1 MKALRDDFTAKMGEL
16 DPNDLVFL
24 DEFGAN
30 LAMVPR
36 YGWAP
41 SGERVHINKPSKRG
55 RNITFA
61 GALSLGGV
69 LGLVALPGSATV
81 ANFVE
86 WVRCSLVPG
95 LRAGQ
100 VVIMDNL
107 TAHHNEA
114 VASLIEGAGARI
126 LFLPPYSPDLTPIE
140 ECWSK
145 IKTFLRKARAR
156 SEDALVTAV
165 DMGSEM
171 VTSVDAGG
179 WFGHAG
185 YRVHQLA

>member
-1 MKALRDDFTAKMGEL
+1 MADL
-16 DPNDLVFL
+16 DPKDLVFL

-30 LAMVPR
+30 LAMLPR

-41 SGERVHINKPSKRG
+41 SGDRVHINKPSKRG

-69 LGLVALPGSATV
+69 LGLEALPGSATV
-81 ANFVE
+81 VNFVE
-86 WVRCSLVPG
+86 WTRTSLVPC
-95 LRAGQ
+95 LRSGH
-100 VVIMDNL
+100 VVVMDNL

-114 VASLIEGAGARI
+114 VARLIEAAGARI
-126 LFLPPYSPDLTPIE
+126 LFLPPYSPDMNPIE

-156 SEDALVTAV
+156 SEDGLAFAV
-165 DMGSEM
+165 AMASEM
-171 VTSVDAGG
+171 VDAADAHG
-179 WFGHAG
+179 WFNHAG
-185 YRVHQLA
+185 YRTNQLV